1 VTGGGGYLPHRVG
14 GFWLTGPVKL
24 PVDPPVEPMLAKSVP
39 QIPTDAGMT
48 YEPKWDGF
56 RCIVFRD
63 GDEVELASRGGK
75 TLTRYFPDVVAQ
87 ARRQLPTRCAVDGEI
102 IIIRRDGPDGRPRLD
117 FDRLSQRIHPAASR
131 VRMLAETTPADF
143 VAFDLL
149 AIDDESLMDQP
160 YPVRRARLTAA
171 LAKVAPP
178 IHVTQVTSD
187 VDTARRWFEIFE
199 GAGLDGL
206 IAKGADLPYAPGKR
220 LMFKVKHTRT
230 ADVVVAG
237 FRWHKSGPVVG
248 SLLLGLYD
256 DAGVLHHVGVCA
268 SFTAA
273 RRAELVEELAP
284 YRENVT
290 GHPWTHGDHSAGQ
303 RIPGGQSRWSG
314 GKNLEW
320 EALRPELVAEVGYDA
335 MEDDRFRHTA
345 RFLRWRP
352 DRDPRSCCYD
362 QLDRPVRY
370 DVDEVLRGDP
380 AATPEGTVR

>member
-1 VTGGGGYLPHRVG
+1 
-14 GFWLTGPVKL
+14 
-24 PVDPPVEPMLAKSVP
+24 
-39 QIPTDAGMT
+39 
-48 YEPKWDGF
+48 
-56 RCIVFRD
+56 
-63 GDEVELASRGGK
+63 
-75 TLTRYFPDVVAQ
+75 
-87 ARRQLPTRCAVDGEI
+87 
-102 IIIRRDGPDGRPRLD
+102 
-117 FDRLSQRIHPAASR
+117 
-131 VRMLAETTPADF
+131 
-143 VAFDLL
+143 
-149 AIDDESLMDQP
+149 
-160 YPVRRARLTAA
+160 
-171 LAKVAPP
+171 
-178 IHVTQVTSD
+178 
-187 VDTARRWFEIFE
+187 
-199 GAGLDGL
+199 
-206 IAKGADLPYAPGKR
+206 
-220 LMFKVKHTRT
+220 MFKVKHTRT

-352 DRDPRSCCYD
+352 DRDPRSCTYD